1 MDQWPDIG
9 FNYLYRF
16 MSGATS
22 QWQPNLFRNITAI
35 YPHADFV
42 R

>member
-1 MDQWPDIG
+1 MAGHGIQLSLP
-9 FNYLYRF
+9 F

>member
-1 MDQWPDIG
+1 
-9 FNYLYRF
+9 

>member
-1 MDQWPDIG
+1 
-9 FNYLYRF
+9 
-16 MSGATS
+16 MSGAAS
-22 QWQPNLFRNITAI
+22 QWQPNLFRNTIAI